1 MQAAK
6 QRYAEAL
13 RSLEKISDSIHQQ
26 RMLKREEM
34 ELGVRE
40 AGVGSETPSPPP
52 VRPKDS
58 AAMDGQNVVVTHE
71 EESPPRQLYSDSNEN
86 QGDTNRASLRL
97 STDISANANSSG
109 YAESAST
116 SRLSYNNTS
125 KKDLEPVAHRR
136 QSVAE
141 TIRQSV
147 TSSRP
152 KMKAGLILN
161 VNMIMDPLA
170 QTYQAE
176 SIQPTRKHDR
186 KRREKPKIQETKTP
200 SLLSPDSAMFPESSI
215 HSSLK
220 TSLSSNLDD
229 DRSETESIA
238 STGTMLDDD
247 QVEYLTIEFSDM
259 FNSSEDL
266 SKQDESPHQV
276 TLPPKLSYLEKYVPN
291 ASSNNTPS
299 QEGE

>member
-1 MQAAK
+1 MEEEVQGAK
-6 QRYAEAL
+6 KRYADAL
-13 RSLEKISDSIHQQ
+13 RNLEKISDSIHQQ

-34 ELGVRE
+34 ELGVRG

-58 AAMDGQNVVVTHE
+58 SSMDGQNVEVPHE
-71 EESPPRQLYSDSNEN
+71 EESGHVVNEVHP
-86 QGDTNRASLRL
+86 RL
-97 STDISANANSSG
+97 STDISANASG
-109 YAESAST
+109 YAESASS
-116 SRLSYNNTS
+116 SRLSYSNTS
-125 KKDLEPVAHRR
+125 KRDSESGPQRR
-136 QSVAE
+136 QSVADS
-141 TIRQSV
+141 IRQSV

-152 KMKAGLILN
+152 QKIKAGLILN

-176 SIQPTRKHDR
+176 SIQPTRKHDKR
-186 KRREKPKIQETKTP
+186 RREKSRMQETKSP
-200 SLLSPDSAMFPESSI
+200 ALLSPDSAILPESSS

-220 TSLSSNLDD
+220 PSLSCNLED

-259 FNSSEDL
+259 FNSTEDL
-266 SKQDESPHQV
+266 SKQDDSPHQV

-291 ASSNNTPS
+291 ASSNNTSPH
-299 QEGE
+299 END